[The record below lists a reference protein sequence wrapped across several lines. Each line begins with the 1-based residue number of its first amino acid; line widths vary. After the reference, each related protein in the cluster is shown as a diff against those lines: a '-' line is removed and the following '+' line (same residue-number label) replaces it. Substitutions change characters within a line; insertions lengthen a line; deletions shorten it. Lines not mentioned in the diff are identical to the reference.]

1 VDNKDFNEARTI
13 QQRILSAYEQ
23 DFSKHAPNEAV
34 PRIRMIWNSI
44 PSQLAKEN
52 KKFIYG
58 LIKEGARAKDY
69 ELPLLWLSDCELV
82 HKVNRVTVPNLPLK
96 AYEDLRAFKLF
107 FVDIGLL
114 SCLAGLRQNVLLD
127 GNELFKEFKGALT
140 EQYVL
145 QELKTRKGIQCY
157 YWTAERGTAEVDF
170 VVDDGADVFP
180 IEVKAEIN
188 LQAKSLK
195 VFHEK
200 YRPAKS
206 IRTSMADYKDEGWLI
221 NLPLWAVENI

>member
-1 VDNKDFNEARTI
+1 
-13 QQRILSAYEQ
+13 
-23 DFSKHAPNEAV
+23 
-34 PRIRMIWNSI
+34 M
-44 PSQLAKEN
+44 
-52 KKFIYG
+52 
-58 LIKEGARAKDY
+58 
-69 ELPLLWLSDCELV
+69 
-82 HKVNRVTVPNLPLK
+82 
-96 AYEDLRAFKLF
+96 
-107 FVDIGLL
+107 L